1 MPNSIMIIGAGPGI
15 GQAVAERFGRAGWS
29 VILNG
34 RNAARLAEIVGSLS
48 AQGITAHAVEAD
60 ATDPAALRS
69 AIATADCIAGGLS
82 AIHYNAALVRQQ
94 DLFSMTDADVASDL
108 AVNIEGGL
116 HAIRAAVAQFGTRG
130 GTILITGGGL
140 GVAPHPAYASLGVGK
155 AGLRNIVQT
164 LAAPLAER
172 GIRIATATVA
182 TLVSPGSDE
191 AHGVADAFWHLA
203 TDHHAP
209 WEVVYPRPVG

>member
-1 MPNSIMIIGAGPGI
+1 MPHSIMIIGAGPAI

-34 RNAARLAEIVGSLS
+34 RNPARLEQLVGELA
-48 AQGITAHAVEAD
+48 AQGIKADSVTAD

-69 AIATADCIAGGLS
+69 AIATADCIAGGLT

-94 DLFSMTDADVASDL
+94 DLFSMSDEEVASDL
-108 AVNIEGGL
+108 AVNLEGGL

-140 GVAPHPAYASLGVGK
+140 GVVPHPAYASLGVGK
-155 AGLRNIVQT
+155 AGLRNIVQA
-164 LAAPLAER
+164 LAAPLAEQ

-191 AHGVADAFWHLA
+191 ARGVADAFWHLA
-203 TDHHAP
+203 TDHHTP
-209 WEVVYPRPVG
+209 WEVVYPTPVG